1 MLHCIKGHAEPGSR
15 FGSANNKEPSML
27 NFIAQWRNER
37 VAVRELSRL
46 PDHRLADL
54 GIARADITSIARS
67 AASMARNGVGDPA
80 SASRRTDPVGVMAP
94 SWANHNRRALA

>member
-1 MLHCIKGHAEPGSR
+1 
-15 FGSANNKEPSML
+15 ML

-37 VAVRELSRL
+37 VAVRELTRL

-54 GIARADITSIARS
+54 GIARADIKSVARA
-67 AASMARNGVGDPA
+67 AASADDNVIGSGVSAR
-80 SASRRTDPVGVMAP
+80 RIDPVGVMAP